1 MREHEAGRPRM
12 PGRWRSWI
20 KRISN
25 VATHVSAASLLATG
39 MASSLAARKDKSRNN
54 DPGGKDHTDRNRDGH
69 GSERNREAKHADDPR
84 EDRRVQR
91 EHRDSLHGDGEGRH
105 GHHSGKQEPQNDE
118 SSDVH
123 SAARQN
129 NPTPTPTP
137 TEAPRG
143 DGGGGG
149 GGGGGDGGDGG
160 DGGGGGGSGHRAGNA
175 GSGLFDSPLATKAR
189 RRANDFDN
197 AGHDNEHDGTLVD
210 VHPQGE
216 SVYET
221 NSVAFTT
228 GPDGLEIHTGNIT
241 YFAEAT
247 PAPEPLPRLELPVH
261 EPGFPFGENFP
272 FGNLAA
278 ADRPVASEPADP
290 GDTGTDLTTRAKPIF
305 DSGLSET
312 DNSDGGDNTMDFTS

>member
-69 GSERNREAKHADDPR
+69 SNDRNREAKHADDPKEERRLHR
-84 EDRRVQR
+84 EN
-91 EHRDSLHGDGEGRH
+91 RDNSHGDDEVRHGRH
-105 GHHSGKQEPQNDE
+105 GGKQDPQVNE
-118 SSDVH
+118 SNDVH
-123 SAARQN
+123 SAASQKTPTPS
-129 NPTPTPTP
+129 PTPTDTP
-137 TEAPRG
+137 S
-143 DGGGGG
+143 GGGGG
-149 GGGGGDGGDGG
+149 GGG

-278 ADRPVASEPADP
+278 ADRPVVSEPADP